1 MEEQY
6 ITTSLA
12 VTLSHRNVQKDAETL
27 KEVVK
32 GKYLEVLSMDI
43 RKKKDL
49 PHKRDK
55 SVCIKA
61 RNGHHDRQR
70 WPSFLH
76 EEGLWL

>member
-32 GKYLEVLSMDI
+32 GKYLEALSMDI
-43 RKKKDL
+43 RKKKTFPTKGISL
-49 PHKRDK
+49 SASRLEMVIRHSSSIMLR
-55 SVCIKA
+55 
-61 RNGHHDRQR
+61 
-70 WPSFLH
+70 
-76 EEGLWL
+76 